1 MRERVSRED
10 IIKFLI
16 QDIIKCFEQRY
27 GDMMDK
33 VHEDAHNKVKETTG
47 CYKTFVKSSAAKF
60 DQTKLSMLKK

>member
-33 VHEDAHNKVKETTG
+33 VHEDAYNKVKETTG

-60 DQTKLSMLKK
+60 DQTKLAMLKK